1 MEGRQFLFNTSI
13 NINIMKRLI
22 LILGIA
28 LIGVMAFG
36 QSASITGSIRVPNG
50 ADTTVYIAFQTE
62 YAWGI
67 TFDYSAFDD
76 VDAILDLGATMDAD
90 SNKFDRLNSAELPYT
105 LADSSLSFEKDNFPF
120 GTLAIKL
127 TKTSVTAGLLMYY
140 WIWR

>member
-1 MEGRQFLFNTSI
+1 
-13 NINIMKRLI
+13 MKRLI
-22 LILGIA
+22 LFLGIV
-28 LIGVMAFG
+28 LMGVIVFA
-36 QSASITGSIRVPNG
+36 QSPSITGSIRVPDG
-50 ADTTVYIAFQTE
+50 ADTTVYLSFQTE

-76 VDAILDLGATMDAD
+76 VDAILDLGITMDAD
-90 SNKFDRLNSAELPYT
+90 SNKFDRVDDDRLPFT
-105 LADSSLSFEKDNFPF
+105 LADSSLSFKASNFPF

>member
-1 MEGRQFLFNTSI
+1 
-13 NINIMKRLI
+13 MKKLI

-28 LIGVMAFG
+28 LISVTLFA
-36 QSASITGSIRVPNG
+36 QSPSISGSIRVPDG

-62 YAWGI
+62 YAWGA

-76 VDAILDLGATMDAD
+76 VDAILDLGSTMDAD
-90 SNKFDRLNSAELPYT
+90 SAMVSRLDDNRLPFT
-105 LADSSLSFEKDNFPF
+105 LADSVVTIKDDNFPY

>member
-1 MEGRQFLFNTSI
+1 
-13 NINIMKRLI
+13 MKKLL

-28 LIGVMAFG
+28 LISVTLFA
-36 QSASITGSIRVPNG
+36 QSPSISGSIRVPDG

-62 YAWGI
+62 YAWGA

-76 VDAILDLGATMDAD
+76 VDAILDLGSTMDAD
-90 SNKFDRLNSAELPYT
+90 SAMVSRLDDNRLPFT
-105 LADSSLSFEKDNFPF
+105 LADSVVTIKDDNFPY

>member
-1 MEGRQFLFNTSI
+1 
-13 NINIMKRLI
+13 MKKLL

-28 LIGVMAFG
+28 LISVTLFA
-36 QSASITGSIRVPNG
+36 QSPSITGSIRVPDG

-62 YAWGI
+62 YAWGA

-76 VDAILDLGATMDAD
+76 VDAILDLGSTMDAD
-90 SNKFDRLNSAELPYT
+90 SAMVSRLDDNRLPFT
-105 LADSSLSFEKDNFPF
+105 LADSVVTIKDDNFPY